1 MENSRDKSSCDALF
15 LRCMRETANCGMIL
29 LVAAYNTNS
38 HIRTYKF
45 KNLQLETLGF
55 IISKNIF
62 WTKYECDCVTISE
75 ARLFWKFPSWFWRYN
90 LYYSILWIRY
100 ETLVFV
106 IIRTDKCKS
115 SWSLFPLLWAS
126 SNAMQFLQSTM
137 HYHIVWLWSRPSCGG
152 SILARRTA
160 NFSDPTCQF
169 WLVFA
174 GSPFR
179 IFKKVR
185 IILRPKFT
193 NLNFRLPTIYINR
206 LTRKNLE
213 TLPSCITTLCT
224 KFTKIHW
231 VLTMLHF
238 WVCILFSSANTV
250 QNWSITRS

>member
-45 KNLQLETLGF
+45 KNLQLENLGF

-90 LYYSILWIRY
+90 LYYSILCIRY

-115 SWSLFPLLWAS
+115 SWSLFPFIMS
-126 SNAMQFLQSTM
+126 IVQRNAVLAIHNAF
-137 HYHIVWLWSRPSCGG
+137 I
-152 SILARRTA
+152 ILYDYGV
-160 NFSDPTCQF
+160 DPLAEAQF
-169 WLVFA
+169 WP
-174 GSPFR
+174 GERRISPTQHVSFG
-179 IFKKVR
+179 
-185 IILRPKFT
+185 
-193 NLNFRLPTIYINR
+193 
-206 LTRKNLE
+206 
-213 TLPSCITTLCT
+213 
-224 KFTKIHW
+224 
-231 VLTMLHF
+231 
-238 WVCILFSSANTV
+238 
-250 QNWSITRS
+250 